1 MRHYCIRYEKRKII
15 RNFNL
20 TWNLIQFGV
29 KKERIIEGEGRLIQE
44 KDDQEET
51 NILNLLFFS
60 LWLQPCHAFLAFIFY
75 FNYFCILL

>member
-1 MRHYCIRYEKRKII
+1 MRHYCIRFFDLVASQVLFLCTRYEKRKII

-29 KKERIIEGEGRLIQE
+29 KKERVIEGEGRLIQE

-51 NILNLLFFS
+51 SILNLLFFDYN
-60 LWLQPCHAFLAFIFY
+60 LAMLF
-75 FNYFCILL
+75 